1 MATTSTTTTTP
12 TPSPYGAW
20 DDDLL
25 PPNRIR
31 DDLRGARVV
40 WHRELITFFRN
51 RLRILI
57 ALVQPILFL
66 FVLGTGLASLTSA
79 SSGDVSYQTFMF
91 PGVLALAVLMPS
103 FFSAGSIVFDREFGF
118 LREML
123 VAPMRRGTIVVGK
136 CIGGATV
143 AGVQGV
149 LVLALA
155 GVVDVPYD
163 PVLMLTLLLE
173 LLLLSFVLVA
183 FGVMMAA
190 RITQFQSFMAVV
202 QLAIFPMLFLSG
214 AMFPLNGLPRWLEVL
229 TRLDPVTYAV
239 EPMRHAVFQH
249 LDASPATRATLDPGI
264 TWVGWLVPTWLSLVI
279 VAVTGI
285 TMLWIA
291 ILEFQRMD

>member
-1 MATTSTTTTTP
+1 MVTTTTADAQSFTHE
-12 TPSPYGAW
+12 SGW

-25 PPNRIR
+25 PPNRLR

-51 RLRILI
+51 RLRIVI

-66 FVLGTGLASLTSA
+66 FVLGTGLSSLTSA
-79 SSGDVSYQTFMF
+79 SAGDVSYRTFMF

-143 AGVQGV
+143 AAVQGV
-149 LVLALA
+149 LLLSLA
-155 GVVDVPYD
+155 GLVDVPYD
-163 PVLMLTLLLE
+163 PVLLITLLLE

-202 QLAIFPMLFLSG
+202 QLALFPMLFLSG
-214 AMFPLNGLPRWLEVL
+214 AMFPLTGLPRWLEVL
-229 TRLDPVTYAV
+229 TRLDPLTYAV
-239 EPMRHAVFQH
+239 DPMRRAVFSH
-249 LDASPATRATLDPGI
+249 LDASPATRAALDPGV
-264 TWVGWLVPTWLSLVI
+264 TWGGWVVPTWLELVI
-279 VAVTGI
+279 VAVVGL